1 MGFNLGYF
9 AGALGDIF
17 LEDNERVSKATD
29 STLDALAS
37 LVIKE
42 NDKRTE
48 KVEAAKESI
57 SRLEALGFQRA
68 VAASIARGGIYAV
81 NDAVKNA
88 GTAKEYGEDVNSYY
102 KATATFKP
110 EDYADYTVA
119 EMAEAVVPVMD
130 ISKSADILTK
140 GKRINTTRVN
150 EAVAKYKGYTPKGSG
165 INVPIF
171 AQDVSK
177 MGGGRF
183 DVTEISAAGTLIDK
197 LIKQAAR
204 RAGETTSGYVTQ
216 EIDGRLLGSM
226 SNQQTYAKWLTTAVP
241 KILEQQKETMTPRAY
256 RALEAASKAYI
267 EDAQP
272 TDNTLDL
279 GNGKAKPKGGNNV
292 DVVPETNKISII
304 ADELAKGS
312 TPETIRTQI
321 KTQYPALGDD
331 RINTLIEEAQK
342 ELNRRQFPEYGAPS
356 VG

>member
-29 STLDALAS
+29 STLDALAN

-119 EMAEAVVPVMD
+119 EMAEAVVPAMD
-130 ISKSADILTK
+130 VSKSADILTK

-177 MGGGRF
+177 MGGGK
-183 DVTEISAAGTLIDK
+183 ISI
-197 LIKQAAR
+197 
-204 RAGETTSGYVTQ
+204 E
-216 EIDGRLLGSM
+216 
-226 SNQQTYAKWLTTAVP
+226 NQN
-241 KILEQQKETMTPRAY
+241 
-256 RALEAASKAYI
+256 AASLRWRRDITDLAQMAGKDKSGLSLGVDASGNRTYMVDNPSTYGTWVRSKIPQLLEEQKKLLPKKQFEAYQAHVNKVLRATEPAT
-267 EDAQP
+267 ED
-272 TDNTLDL
+272 DS
-279 GNGKAKPKGGNNV
+279 GSGKAKLRGADAPDTNIPQVPNV
-292 DVVPETNKISII
+292 DTNILKNTIKEDIAKNISYEQMKREAT
-304 ADELAKGS
+304 ADGIDPFLFD
-312 TPETIRTQI
+312 QI
-321 KTQYPALGDD
+321 YMEVTGQGNLLG
-331 RINTLIEEAQK
+331 AGQ
-342 ELNRRQFPEYGAPS
+342 
-356 VG
+356 